1 MFEKLKQF
9 LEEFSTELFVHNQL
23 IEEDSEWEDELVES
37 GQDEEYILDP
47 GYNGRSNTQEIRE

>member
-1 MFEKLKQF
+1 MFGKLKQF
-9 LEEFSTELFVHNQL
+9 LEEISSEIFIYNQL
-23 IEEDSEWEDELVES
+23 IEEDSEWEEELLET